1 MAIGVTILIIAVLII
16 AIWVIIE
23 MKRMRHK
30 MFALF
35 LIGLILFSYLSFTL
49 VFKDKEIN
57 LTNIDGIRD
66 AGGLYFSWFGTVFS
80 NLKSITSNA
89 IEMDWEKNETG

>member
-1 MAIGVTILIIAVLII
+1 MALGVTIFVVAILII

-30 MFALF
+30 VFALF
-35 LIGLILFSYLSFTL
+35 LIGLILFSYLSFTF
-49 VFKDKEIN
+49 VFKDQELDLKSIN
-57 LTNIDGIRD
+57 GIRD
-66 AGGLYFSWFGTVFS
+66 ASTLYFSWLGTIFS

-89 IEMDWEKNETG
+89 IDMDWERNETG

>member
-1 MAIGVTILIIAVLII
+1 MALGVTIFVIAILII
-16 AIWVIIE
+16 AIWVIVE

-35 LIGLILFSYLSFTL
+35 LIGLILFSYLSFTF

-57 LTNIDGIRD
+57 LTSIEGIRE
-66 AGGLYFSWFGTVFS
+66 ASGMYFSWLGTVFS
-80 NLKSITSNA
+80 NLKSITARTVDMN
-89 IEMDWEKNETG
+89 WKGNETG